1 MRRYLYS
8 NLIRILVDIFLG
20 IVFLPT
26 LVFMIWEILTDGV
39 IDKMYYAI
47 CFRCIILFFLFKII
61 TFILD
66 KKAKNCIFF
75 EKGKLIY
82 KNRTLFSDEIKIT
95 YFKFYVNL
103 ICEILVIPKIFIAGK
118 EFRLSFYL
126 SRKDLKRIKKW
137 ALKWTK

>member
-1 MRRYLYS
+1 
-8 NLIRILVDIFLG
+8 
-20 IVFLPT
+20 
-26 LVFMIWEILTDGV
+26 MIWEILTDGV

-103 ICEILVIPKIFIAGK
+103 ICEILVISKIFIAGK

-137 ALKWTK
+137 ALK

>member
-47 CFRCIILFFLFKII
+47 CFRCIIYIPASRI
-61 TFILD
+61 TKLTAVAML
-66 KKAKNCIFF
+66 KCAS
-75 EKGKLIY
+75 EKY
-82 KNRTLFSDEIKIT
+82 AAR
-95 YFKFYVNL
+95 
-103 ICEILVIPKIFIAGK
+103 
-118 EFRLSFYL
+118 
-126 SRKDLKRIKKW
+126 
-137 ALKWTK
+137 